1 MAHAVEQTEKIG
13 INTLSTSKT
22 YTRAEFIDKYGAF
35 IHKTVKGSG
44 ILAGTL
50 ISQAILESSGKDE
63 NGDWK
68 VGGSKLSRE
77 SNNFFGIKS
86 GGNWSG
92 KTYNIDTGEVIRG
105 KKVTVNADFRAY
117 NSVKDSI
124 EDYVKFIK
132 ENPRYSNVLKA
143 KTVALQAKELKKAG
157 YATSI
162 EYAQTLTNVYNSV
175 KNSVEESYSKFKKR
189 ETIKNISIGIVI
201 LASVIGGFIYYK
213 RQK

>member
-1 MAHAVEQTEKIG
+1 M
-13 INTLSTSKT
+13 STSKT

-117 NSVKDSI
+117 NSIKDSI
-124 EDYVKFIK
+124 EDYVKLLK
-132 ENPRYSNVLKA
+132 ENPRFSNVLKV
-143 KTVALQAKELKKAG
+143 KTVSEQAKELKKAG
-157 YATSI
+157 YATSN
-162 EYAQTLTNVYNSV
+162 EYANTVTNIYLSLKNEIDKSYQKYKQQKVIKYSILGASIIVATLFLINRN
-175 KNSVEESYSKFKKR
+175 R
-189 ETIKNISIGIVI
+189 IKI
-201 LASVIGGFIYYK
+201 
-213 RQK
+213 

>member
-1 MAHAVEQTEKIG
+1 M
-13 INTLSTSKT
+13 NTSNT

-35 IHKTVKGSG
+35 IHKAVKGSG

-77 SNNFFGIKS
+77 ANNFFGIKS
-86 GGNWSG
+86 SGNWSG
-92 KTYNIDTGEVIRG
+92 KTYNIDTGEVIKG

-124 EDYVKFIK
+124 QDYVKFLK

-143 KTVALQAKELKKAG
+143 KTVSEQAKELKKAG
-157 YATSI
+157 YATSN
-162 EYAQTLTNVYNSV
+162 EYAQTVTNVYNSV
-175 KNSVEESYSKFKKR
+175 KDSVDKSYLKFKNH
-189 ETIKNISIGIVI
+189 EIIKNVSIGIII
-201 LASVIGGFIYYK
+201 LGSIIGGFIYYK

>member
-1 MAHAVEQTEKIG
+1 MSSS
-13 INTLSTSKT
+13 NT

-35 IHKTVKGSG
+35 IHKSVKGSG

-86 GGNWSG
+86 SKSWSG
-92 KTYNIDTGEVIRG
+92 KTYNIDTGEVIKG
-105 KKVTVNADFRAY
+105 KKVIVNADFRAY
-117 NSVKDSI
+117 DSVKDSI
-124 EDYVKFIK
+124 EDYVKLLK
-132 ENPRYSNVLKA
+132 ENPRFSNVLKV
-143 KTVALQAKELKKAG
+143 KTVAEQAKELKKAG
-157 YATSI
+157 YATSN
-162 EYAQTLTNVYNSV
+162 EYAQTVNNVYNSV
-175 KNSVEESYSKFKKR
+175 KNSVDESYLKFKKR

-201 LASVIGGFIYYK
+201 LGAIIGGFIYYK